1 MDIRIEKT
9 ERAIKNAFLELRSRK
24 PLGKITVK
32 ELCSLAAINKSTF
45 YSHYEDIY
53 ALSDKMESETIV
65 SVLKNISSQQEE
77 PFKNPDVFTRNLYM
91 ALISN
96 NTLIN
101 LLFSGTEKARLGDC
115 LETELKRL
123 ICEKYPDYK
132 EDPQRDIMLS
142 FCIQG
147 CFHAYLNNQEKDV
160 LAEINASI
168 PLKREF
174 TVSLKLFSPDIT
186 PVLLYLCFHRLM
198 TYFIFLSKY
207 SSMAVLT
214 SMIPYTLP
222 FRFTFP

>member
-1 MDIRIEKT
+1 MSEKENSYMDIRIEKT
-9 ERAIKNAFLELRSRK
+9 EKAIRNAFLELRAAK
-24 PLGKITVK
+24 PLEKITVR
-32 ELCSLAAINKSTF
+32 ELCSLACINKSTF

-53 ALSDKMESETIV
+53 ALSQTLESETITA
-65 SVLKNISSQQEE
+65 VLTNISRQQEA

-123 ICEKYPDYK
+123 ICEKYPDYQNDAEK
-132 EDPQRDIMLS
+132 DIMLS

-160 LAEINASI
+160 ATLVSVSESIVRRLAPMYMEEVTEEA
-168 PLKREF
+168 
-174 TVSLKLFSPDIT
+174 
-186 PVLLYLCFHRLM
+186 
-198 TYFIFLSKY
+198 
-207 SSMAVLT
+207 
-214 SMIPYTLP
+214 
-222 FRFTFP
+222 

>member
-32 ELCSLAAINKSTF
+32 ELCTLASINKSTF

-65 SVLKNISSQQEE
+65 TVLKNISSQQEE
-77 PFKNPDVFTRNLYM
+77 PFKDPDVFTRNLYM

-123 ICEKYPDYK
+123 ICEKYPDYQK
-132 EDPQRDIMLS
+132 DPERDIMLS

-147 CFHAYLNNQEKDV
+147 CFHAYLNNQEKDIATLV
-160 LAEINASI
+160 SVSENIVRKLA
-168 PLKREF
+168 PM
-174 TVSLKLFSPDIT
+174 
-186 PVLLYLCFHRLM
+186 YLQNS
-198 TYFIFLSKY
+198 TEEN
-207 SSMAVLT
+207 
-214 SMIPYTLP
+214 
-222 FRFTFP
+222 

>member
-1 MDIRIEKT
+1 MSTDNKKRKTDKQLLKKTVGKGKTYGYRIEKT

-160 LAEINASI
+160 ATLVSVSESIVRKLA
-168 PLKREF
+168 PM
-174 TVSLKLFSPDIT
+174 
-186 PVLLYLCFHRLM
+186 YLENN
-198 TYFIFLSKY
+198 TEEN
-207 SSMAVLT
+207 
-214 SMIPYTLP
+214 
-222 FRFTFP
+222 

>member
-65 SVLKNISSQQEE
+65 TVLKNISSQQES

-123 ICEKYPDYK
+123 ICEKYPDYQNDAEK
-132 EDPQRDIMLS
+132 DIMLS

-160 LAEINASI
+160 ATLVSVSESIVRRLAPMYMEEAA
-168 PLKREF
+168 EE
-174 TVSLKLFSPDIT
+174 
-186 PVLLYLCFHRLM
+186 
-198 TYFIFLSKY
+198 
-207 SSMAVLT
+207 A
-214 SMIPYTLP
+214 
-222 FRFTFP
+222 

>member
-9 ERAIKNAFLELRSRK
+9 QKAIKNAFLELRSHK
-24 PLGKITVK
+24 NLEKITVR
-32 ELCSLAAINKSTF
+32 ELCTLACINKSTF

-65 SVLKNISSQQEE
+65 TVLKNISSQQDS

-123 ICEKYPDYK
+123 ICEKYPDYQNDAEK
-132 EDPQRDIMLS
+132 DIMLS

-160 LAEINASI
+160 ATLVSVSESIVRRLAPMYMEEVTEEA
-168 PLKREF
+168 
-174 TVSLKLFSPDIT
+174 
-186 PVLLYLCFHRLM
+186 
-198 TYFIFLSKY
+198 
-207 SSMAVLT
+207 
-214 SMIPYTLP
+214 
-222 FRFTFP
+222 

>member
-1 MDIRIEKT
+1 
-9 ERAIKNAFLELRSRK
+9 
-24 PLGKITVK
+24 
-32 ELCSLAAINKSTF
+32 
-45 YSHYEDIY
+45 
-53 ALSDKMESETIV
+53 
-65 SVLKNISSQQEE
+65 
-77 PFKNPDVFTRNLYM
+77 M

-160 LAEINASI
+160 ATLVSVSESIVRKLA
-168 PLKREF
+168 PM
-174 TVSLKLFSPDIT
+174 
-186 PVLLYLCFHRLM
+186 YLENS
-198 TYFIFLSKY
+198 TEEN
-207 SSMAVLT
+207 
-214 SMIPYTLP
+214 
-222 FRFTFP
+222 

>member
-65 SVLKNISSQQEE
+65 TVLKNISSQQDS

-123 ICEKYPDYK
+123 ICEKYPDYQNDAEK
-132 EDPQRDIMLS
+132 DIMLS
-142 FCIQG
+142 FWHPG
-147 CFHAYLNNQEKDV
+147 MFSGYLNNRKRVATLVSVSESIV
-160 LAEINASI
+160 RRLAPMYMEEVTEEA
-168 PLKREF
+168 
-174 TVSLKLFSPDIT
+174 
-186 PVLLYLCFHRLM
+186 
-198 TYFIFLSKY
+198 
-207 SSMAVLT
+207 
-214 SMIPYTLP
+214 
-222 FRFTFP
+222 

>member
-65 SVLKNISSQQEE
+65 TVLKNISSQQDS
-77 PFKNPDVFTRNLYM
+77 PFKNPGVFTRNLYM

-123 ICEKYPDYK
+123 ICEKYPDYQNDAEK
-132 EDPQRDIMLS
+132 DIMLS

-147 CFHAYLNNQEKDV
+147 CFHAYLNNQDV
-160 LAEINASI
+160 ATLVSVSESIVRRLAPMYMEEVTEEA
-168 PLKREF
+168 
-174 TVSLKLFSPDIT
+174 
-186 PVLLYLCFHRLM
+186 
-198 TYFIFLSKY
+198 
-207 SSMAVLT
+207 
-214 SMIPYTLP
+214 
-222 FRFTFP
+222 

>member
-1 MDIRIEKT
+1 MSTNNKIRKTDKQLLKKTVGKGKTMDIRIEKT

-24 PLGKITVK
+24 ALGKITVK
-32 ELCSLAAINKSTF
+32 ELCTLASVNKSTF

-65 SVLKNISSQQEE
+65 TVLRNISSQQEE

-123 ICEKYPDYK
+123 IYEKYPDYQSEPEK
-132 EDPQRDIMLS
+132 DIMLS

-160 LAEINASI
+160 ATLVSVSEDIVRRLA
-168 PLKREF
+168 PM
-174 TVSLKLFSPDIT
+174 
-186 PVLLYLCFHRLM
+186 YLQNS
-198 TYFIFLSKY
+198 TEEN
-207 SSMAVLT
+207 
-214 SMIPYTLP
+214 
-222 FRFTFP
+222 

>member
-77 PFKNPDVFTRNLYM
+77 PFKNPDVFTRNL
-91 ALISN
+91 
-96 NTLIN
+96 
-101 LLFSGTEKARLGDC
+101 LFSGTEKARLGDC

-160 LAEINASI
+160 ATLVSVSESIVRKLA
-168 PLKREF
+168 PM
-174 TVSLKLFSPDIT
+174 
-186 PVLLYLCFHRLM
+186 YLENN
-198 TYFIFLSKY
+198 TEEN
-207 SSMAVLT
+207 
-214 SMIPYTLP
+214 
-222 FRFTFP
+222 

>member
-1 MDIRIEKT
+1 MSTDNKKRKTDKQLLKKTVGKGKHMDIRIEKT

-160 LAEINASI
+160 ATLVSVSESIVRKLA
-168 PLKREF
+168 PM
-174 TVSLKLFSPDIT
+174 
-186 PVLLYLCFHRLM
+186 YLENN
-198 TYFIFLSKY
+198 TEEN
-207 SSMAVLT
+207 
-214 SMIPYTLP
+214 
-222 FRFTFP
+222 

>member
-9 ERAIKNAFLELRSRK
+9 ERAIKNAFLEL
-24 PLGKITVK
+24 IK

-160 LAEINASI
+160 ATLVSVSESIVRKLA
-168 PLKREF
+168 PM
-174 TVSLKLFSPDIT
+174 
-186 PVLLYLCFHRLM
+186 YLENS
-198 TYFIFLSKY
+198 TEEN
-207 SSMAVLT
+207 
-214 SMIPYTLP
+214 
-222 FRFTFP
+222 

>member
-1 MDIRIEKT
+1 M
-9 ERAIKNAFLELRSRK
+9 
-24 PLGKITVK
+24 
-32 ELCSLAAINKSTF
+32 TF

-160 LAEINASI
+160 ATLVSVSESIVRKLA
-168 PLKREF
+168 PM
-174 TVSLKLFSPDIT
+174 
-186 PVLLYLCFHRLM
+186 YLENN
-198 TYFIFLSKY
+198 TEEN
-207 SSMAVLT
+207 
-214 SMIPYTLP
+214 
-222 FRFTFP
+222 